1 MLVLT
6 QFVLRL
12 AFGLSLAMALT
23 SPRKVTSGFF
33 RNHAYVLLG
42 LNVLALLAA
51 FADQKQL
58 SIWSP
63 LAGVVLSY
71 ACAVTWL
78 YEKAKPGRA
87 LLILI
92 AVAALAGAC
101 IAQQLPEPP
110 TGQAIMSESTA
121 VRPVAAAA
129 SEAVTCTI
137 WKVNI
142 FTSGLL
148 LGSTIAAMF
157 LGHWYLNSPTMEIAP
172 LRKLLV
178 LMMIALALQS
188 TVSGGSLALEAML
201 VGLKS
206 NQYPLLALRWLAG
219 IFGTTA
225 LTYMTWQTLKIPNT
239 QSATGILYVAVLATF
254 LGELTSLL
262 LSAGTAFPI

>member
-23 SPRKVTSGFF
+23 SPRRVTSGFF

-63 LAGVVLSY
+63 LAGAVLSY
-71 ACAVTWL
+71 ACAATWL
-78 YEKAKPGRA
+78 YEKAKPGRLLLFVIAAIA
-87 LLILI
+87 L
-92 AVAALAGAC
+92 VGAC
-101 IAQQLPEPP
+101 FVQQLPDV
-110 TGQAIMSESTA
+110 GGFSVDEST
-121 VRPVAAAA
+121 VSKPVSFFE
-129 SEAVTCTI
+129 SERVGCAI
-137 WKVNI
+137 WKANV

-172 LRKLLV
+172 LKKLLV
-178 LMMIALALQS
+178 LMMIALVAQS
-188 TVSGGSLALEAML
+188 LMSGGSLGLESAL

-219 IFGTTA
+219 IFGTAA
-225 LTYMTWQTLKIPNT
+225 LTYMTWQTLRIPNT

>member
-23 SPRKVTSGFF
+23 SPRRVTSGFY

-51 FADQKQL
+51 FADPKQL
-58 SIWSP
+58 SIWAP
-63 LAGVVLSY
+63 LVGAALSY

-78 YEKAKPGRA
+78 YEKAKPGQF
-87 LLILI
+87 LLFVIA
-92 AVAALAGAC
+92 AVALVGAC
-101 IAQQLPEPP
+101 FAQQLPDVSSFS
-110 TGQAIMSESTA
+110 TGEST
-121 VRPVAAAA
+121 VAKPIAFFESETAACA
-129 SEAVTCTI
+129 I
-137 WKVNI
+137 WKTNV

-178 LMMIALALQS
+178 LMLIALVLQS
-188 TVSGGSLALEAML
+188 LVSAGSLGLESQL

-219 IFGTTA
+219 IFGTAA
-225 LTYMTWQTLKIPNT
+225 LTYMTWETLKIPNT

>member
-23 SPRKVTSGFF
+23 SPRRVTSGFY

-51 FADQKQL
+51 FADPKQL
-58 SIWSP
+58 SIWAP
-63 LAGVVLSY
+63 LAGAVLSY

-92 AVAALAGAC
+92 AAAGLIGAC
-101 IAQQLPEPP
+101 VAQQLP
-110 TGQAIMSESTA
+110 GIAIDGNFASESTA
-121 VRPVAAAA
+121 SKPVPAAAA
-129 SEAVTCTI
+129 EAVTCAI
-137 WKVNI
+137 WKTNV

-178 LMMIALALQS
+178 LMLIALVLQS
-188 TVSGGSLALEAML
+188 IVSAGSLGLESQL

-219 IFGTTA
+219 IFGTAA

>member
-23 SPRKVTSGFF
+23 SPRRVTSGFF

-51 FADQKQL
+51 FADPKQL
-58 SIWSP
+58 SIWAP
-63 LAGVVLSY
+63 LAGAVLSY

-78 YEKAKPGRA
+78 YEKVKPGRA

-92 AVAALAGAC
+92 AAAGLIGAC
-101 IAQQLPEPP
+101 FAQQLPGTITQELV
-110 TGQAIMSESTA
+110 TEQSTA
-121 VRPVAAAA
+121 LVSIVS

-137 WKVNI
+137 WKTNV

-172 LRKLLV
+172 LRKLLL
-178 LMMIALALQS
+178 LMLIALVLQS
-188 TVSGGSLALEAML
+188 IVSAGSLGLESQH

-219 IFGTTA
+219 IFGTAA
-225 LTYMTWQTLKIPNT
+225 LTYMTWETLKIPNT